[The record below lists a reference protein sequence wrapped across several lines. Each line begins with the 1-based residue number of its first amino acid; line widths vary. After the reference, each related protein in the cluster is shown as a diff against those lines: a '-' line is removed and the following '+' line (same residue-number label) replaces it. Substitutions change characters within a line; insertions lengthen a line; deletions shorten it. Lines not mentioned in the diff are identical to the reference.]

1 MSGSHDRALGR
12 TRSDC
17 IGRVQSKEGEPCG
30 KHRSGCR
37 SRSCSTRPRSPHR
50 AGCSADIQLSKSTR
64 CGESRAP
71 SHTSSH
77 NADTSS
83 RLPLCFLLSFTT
95 TPMPESHVLYF
106 GVPHDPWFGRLPH
119 EATPTVG
126 LVLAYG
132 HTLRVW
138 AIEPKSQPISQAWLA
153 MALHGLEAMRPY
165 SLDVTHPPTP
175 SSTLQLSR
183 RGSLRPV
190 L

>member
-17 IGRVQSKEGEPCG
+17 IGRVRREN
-30 KHRSGCR
+30 HVA
-37 SRSCSTRPRSPHR
+37 STGAGADPVAAAPGPARHTR

-175 SSTLQLSR
+175 SSTLQLGR